1 MPRRVLPIA
10 LFLLSCALSA
20 AARTAF
26 VPLDPAALA
35 GAGVFVQAE
44 QAVARAAQ
52 AAGAAFVPDSRP
64 LLPQVVMT
72 YDTPDGK
79 ILKRNGILFWRG
91 DMLPDQLAPAE
102 TGTLIRK
109 RREPDG
115 SWKTTRVRGDFALA
129 ARPDLLAVVRA
140 TPHFT
145 LPRLIIETPYH
156 LGSLAGAPVVLV
168 LWRSAEEGSAPLG
181 GALALADPA
190 PPFLAAL
197 NALRPPFAAQA
208 DWAAEFDALAP

>member
-91 DMLPDQLAPAE
+91 DMLPDQLAPGE
-102 TGTLIRK
+102 TGALV
-109 RREPDG
+109 RRRLG
-115 SWKTTRVRGDFALA
+115 TNGVWRTVRTKKDVPPASDTNLVAVSRAAATFAL
-129 ARPDLLAVVRA
+129 P
-140 TPHFT
+140 PM
-145 LPRLIIETPYH
+145 IIETPYQ
-156 LGSLAGAPVVLV
+156 LGTLADAPVLLV
-168 LWRSAEEGSAPLG
+168 LWRTAEEDSGPLG
-181 GALALADPA
+181 GALALRDPDPA
-190 PPFLAAL
+190 LL
-197 NALRPPFAAQA
+197 DALRSQVAPFPAQT
-208 DWAAEFDALAP
+208 DWAASFDALSP